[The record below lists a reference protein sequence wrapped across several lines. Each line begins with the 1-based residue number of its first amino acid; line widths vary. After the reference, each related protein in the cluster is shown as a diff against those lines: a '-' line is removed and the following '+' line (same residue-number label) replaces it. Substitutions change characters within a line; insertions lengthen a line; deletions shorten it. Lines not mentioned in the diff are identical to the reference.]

1 MRNNTNT
8 LNNELWGKRELVK
21 CTEILSVYCIV
32 IKDAKRKVFE
42 KFGLNLGL
50 NIQSSENSESTL
62 IYLAWSSHKA
72 AVNCHAMQIY
82 LKKDYKI
89 HHIIQ
94 RSSLLVGVISWGEI
108 STNIRMSP
116 NLSRSY
122 PMIKPFLYNFCD
134 VRQRTGY
141 EISMTSKP

>member
-1 MRNNTNT
+1 MWNNTNT

-32 IKDAKRKVFE
+32 IKDTKRKVFE
-42 KFGLNLGL
+42 KFGLNLGP
-50 NIQSSENSESTL
+50 NTQSSENSESTL

-72 AVNCHAMQIY
+72 VVNCHAMQIY
-82 LKKDYKI
+82 LKNDYKI
-89 HHIIQ
+89 YHIIQ
-94 RSSLLVGVISWGEI
+94 RSSSLIGEISWGEI
-108 STNIRMSP
+108 STNIHMSP

-134 VRQRTGY
+134 VRQRTG
-141 EISMTSKP
+141 